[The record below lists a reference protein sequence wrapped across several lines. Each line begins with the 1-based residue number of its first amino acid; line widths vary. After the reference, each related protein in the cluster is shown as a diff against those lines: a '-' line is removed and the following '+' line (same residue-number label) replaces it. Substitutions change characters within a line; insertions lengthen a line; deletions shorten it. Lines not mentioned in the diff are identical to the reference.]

1 MLVWKGLGDVHR
13 WINGR
18 LLKDVLKRLQNLA
31 AVKVRR
37 QASKLLFLDAM
48 PDLTK
53 QSNQKTNKGSELK
66 DPVSNL
72 ENLLAEQRRG

>member
-1 MLVWKGLGDVHR
+1 MLVWKGQGDVHR

-18 LLKDVLKRLQNLA
+18 LLKDDLQRLQNLT
-31 AVKVRR
+31 AVKVRLR
-37 QASKLLFLDAM
+37 ASKLLFLSSM

-53 QSNQKTNKGSELK
+53 QNNQKINKGSKLK

-72 ENLLAEQRRG
+72 ENLLGE